1 MTIFLT
7 GTIADTADDLD
18 IKRFNKQIVEC
29 QWMINMSEGK
39 TKPSNHP
46 AYLMYKDHIEWVKKY
61 KECFIAY
68 RNKDFELCKTLSK
81 EAEKIQPSFICDDL
95 YINFKKRLY
104 AKDPIFYKKW
114 EYLGPT
120 EANYYFVN
128 GEWLRYENGKKEIDI
143 KFGKC

>member
-1 MTIFLT
+1 MVSYSKMTD
-7 GTIADTADDLD
+7 A
-18 IKRFNKQIVEC
+18 E
-29 QWMINMSEGK
+29 
-39 TKPSNHP
+39 
-46 AYLMYKDHIEWVKKY
+46 IEKY
-61 KECFIAY
+61 REKS
-68 RNKDFELCKTLSK
+68 RK

-128 GEWLRYENGKKEIDI
+128 GQWLRYENGKKEIDI